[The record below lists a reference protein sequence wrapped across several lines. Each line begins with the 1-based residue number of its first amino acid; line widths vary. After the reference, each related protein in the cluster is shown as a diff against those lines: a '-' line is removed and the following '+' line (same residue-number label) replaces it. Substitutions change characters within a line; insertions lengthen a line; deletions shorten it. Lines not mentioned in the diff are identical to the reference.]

1 MLMQKLQARSPR
13 RRVLVAALNAAVLFA
28 AGSLL
33 TATIALA
40 AEQKQEVQASTVIT
54 ILPENELPGGIPQE
68 AVHLKLDGKESTIT
82 GFTPLLD
89 PQSKVE
95 MVVLIDGGAR
105 SSLGLQMNDVAKFIE
120 SQRPDTKVAV
130 AYMMDGRA
138 AFGGPLTTDHESVL
152 RDLHLTAGSG
162 EAGIS
167 GSPYFCLSD
176 LAKNW
181 PSRDLHARRE
191 VVMITDGVDYYDMRY
206 DPSDPYVQTAMDDA
220 VRARVMVYAI
230 YWTSADRFDRTN
242 YGAGTGQNL
251 LAQITQGTG
260 GTSYWEGTGNPVS
273 FSPYFSDIDRR
284 LNNQYELDFVTAVGD
299 KPQMQSIKLTVS
311 AHAKVS
317 APQEVYVHPAAE

>member
-1 MLMQKLQARSPR
+1 MLMQKLQA
-13 RRVLVAALNAAVLFA
+13 AALFA

-33 TATIALA
+33 TATFALA
-40 AEQKQEVQASTVIT
+40 AEQKQDVQASTVIT
-54 ILPENELPGGIPQE
+54 ILPENELPGGIPQD
-68 AVHLKLDGKESTIT
+68 AVHLKLNGKGSTIT
-82 GFTPLLD
+82 GFTPLRD

-95 MVVLIDGGAR
+95 IVVLIDGGAR
-105 SSLGLQMNDVAKFIE
+105 SSLGLQMNDIAKFIE
-120 SQRPDTKVAV
+120 SLRPDTKVAV

-138 AFGGPLTTDHESVL
+138 AFGGPLTTDHGSVL
-152 RDLHLTAGSG
+152 GGLHLTGSG

-181 PSRDLHARRE
+181 PSSDVHARRE

-220 VRARVMVYAI
+220 VRARLIVYAI
-230 YWTSADRFDRTN
+230 YWQSGDRFDRTN

-251 LAQITQGTG
+251 LVQITAGTG
-260 GTSYWEGTGNPVS
+260 GVSYWEGSGNPVS
-273 FSPYFSDIDRR
+273 FVPYFTDIDRR
-284 LNNQYELDFVTAVGD
+284 LDNQYELDFMTAVGD

-311 AHAKVS
+311 AHAKVN
-317 APQEVYVHPAAE
+317 APQEVYVHPGAE